1 MVLTQ
6 GPRRRIAIV
15 IDNATW
21 HSELTE
27 RSKPAKRSMRKNQII
42 QWLEKHD
49 ITFDSTLTKSELL
62 EIAARNKPS
71 KEYKV

>member
-1 MVLTQ
+1 MVLTR

-21 HSELTE
+21 HSELIE
-27 RSKPAKRSMRKNQII
+27 RSKPAKRSMRKNEIV
-42 QWLEKHD
+42 QWLKEHD

-62 EIAARNKPS
+62 EIAALNKPS

>member
-1 MVLTQ
+1 LVLTQ
-6 GPRRRIAIV
+6 GPRRRTAIV

-21 HSELTE
+21 HPELTE

-42 QWLEKHD
+42 QWLEKHA

-62 EIAARNKPS
+62 EIAARKKPS